1 MFNFDML
8 IKLKD
13 GREVKIEKVQSERV
27 ISRVIINGKKVSRRR
42 INNYILTA
50 FYNSKKVASF
60 NVTRPTTVHGIYY
73 SKHVGE
79 IGYFVAKGFRGSGL
93 SYYMVYD
100 IAKSV
105 LNRGIKIILMNTIPL
120 NKASITLFSK
130 SGGKKVGLM
139 GKVLKINKEY
149 VDSLWMGSTTENI
162 IKNSHKMWE
171 KKGVKEL
178 NS

>member
-1 MFNFDML
+1 
-8 IKLKD
+8 
-13 GREVKIEKVQSERV
+13 
-27 ISRVIINGKKVSRRR
+27 
-42 INNYILTA
+42 
-50 FYNSKKVASF
+50 
-60 NVTRPTTVHGIYY
+60 
-73 SKHVGE
+73 
-79 IGYFVAKGFRGSGL
+79 
-93 SYYMVYD
+93 MVYD

-149 VDSLWMGSTTENI
+149 VDSLWMESTTENI